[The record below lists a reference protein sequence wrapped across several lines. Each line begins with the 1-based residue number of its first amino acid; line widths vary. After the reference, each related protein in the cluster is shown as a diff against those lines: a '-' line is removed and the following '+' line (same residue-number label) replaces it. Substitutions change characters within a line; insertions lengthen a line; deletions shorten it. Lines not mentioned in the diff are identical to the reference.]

1 MRPIAVGIVFGL
13 AVWTSPASA
22 AEFTEV
28 RPILEKSCFQCH
40 NAKVPLGGV
49 ALDTAEG
56 AQAAAAAIAPTLE
69 PGSKN
74 LMPPAGAL
82 PEAQRKL
89 LAEWAEAGAD
99 WPAGVVLG
107 EAPPEDTD
115 ERALAEAV
123 FGRLSG
129 DPDEVVRYT
138 EQIPRTSVTF
148 EMAPIPGGEF
158 LMGSPESEAGR
169 TEAEGPQRKV
179 KVDPFWMG
187 VTEVTW
193 DLYRMFMFAESSGE
207 KKGDDEVVDG
217 ISRPTTPY
225 VEMSFGMGVE
235 GYPAISMTQHA
246 AQKFTQWLS
255 AKTGRF
261 YRLPT
266 EAEWEYACRAGTT
279 AAFSFG
285 NDPADIGEYA
295 WYWENSDYKYGKVGE
310 KKPNPWGLHDMHGN
324 VMEWT
329 LDAYTE
335 KGYEPGAQDNP
346 WVRAKTLYPRTARGG
361 SWNDDPEKLRCA
373 ARVGSD
379 PEWKMQDPQLPKSIW
394 YLTDAQGLGLRLV
407 RPVKTPSADEMF
419 EYWNSGLAPE

>member
-1 MRPIAVGIVFGL
+1 
-13 AVWTSPASA
+13 
-22 AEFTEV
+22 
-28 RPILEKSCFQCH
+28 
-40 NAKVPLGGV
+40 
-49 ALDTAEG
+49 
-56 AQAAAAAIAPTLE
+56 
-69 PGSKN
+69 
-74 LMPPAGAL
+74 
-82 PEAQRKL
+82 
-89 LAEWAEAGAD
+89 
-99 WPAGVVLG
+99 
-107 EAPPEDTD
+107 
-115 ERALAEAV
+115 
-123 FGRLSG
+123 
-129 DPDEVVRYT
+129 
-138 EQIPRTSVTF
+138 
-148 EMAPIPGGEF
+148 
-158 LMGSPESEAGR
+158 
-169 TEAEGPQRKV
+169 
-179 KVDPFWMG
+179 
-187 VTEVTW
+187 
-193 DLYRMFMFAESSGE
+193 
-207 KKGDDEVVDG
+207 
-217 ISRPTTPY
+217 
-225 VEMSFGMGVE
+225 MGVE

-279 AAFSFG
+279 TAFSFG

-310 KKPNPWGLHDMHGN
+310 KKPNPWGLYDMHGN

-335 KGYEPGAQDNP
+335 KGYEPGATENP

-361 SWNDDPEKLRCA
+361 SWNDDLEKLRCA